1 MESDMKRLNKGIP
14 AAVLMNSGYHS
25 NVLAGEFDA
34 ILNGWVKAVTPFSQ
48 PKRLVSGR
56 YEDGHWVELRLVWSE
71 ADGRYKIDPKAYEA
85 HGRKLTMTEAKL
97 AVSDARLRTPVEL
110 RYHFE
115 AVIEEFDGGY
125 DWDWKHRRVLMVEK
139 WENGQWVTRRQ
150 VWNEATRCYEL
161 EGTK

>member
-34 ILNGWVKAVTPFSQ
+34 ILNSWRKAGQ
-48 PKRLVSGR
+48 L
-56 YEDGHWVELRLVWSE
+56 
-71 ADGRYKIDPKAYEA
+71 KAYEA

-97 AVSDARLRTPVEL
+97 AVSDARLRTPIEL
-110 RYHFE
+110 RYQFE

-125 DWDWKHRRVLMVEK
+125 DWDWKHRSVLMVEK

-161 EGTK
+161 EGTNAN